1 MYQLADPTNKEM
13 ISKIQQKL
21 TKNSQRTIIFE
32 NDPRTYDRFMQ
43 DVIDIVK
50 SEADDFLGLEFSPLF
65 NTKIRK
71 RQVVVMR
78 QVVMFIIRKHAPFI
92 TLETIAGK
100 INKMD
105 HATVVHSVKQVENL
119 IEVKDFEYFLFT
131 KSCIQKVYEKWEVKI
146 INQKNTSILKNYS

>member
-1 MYQLADPTNKEM
+1 MYQLADPTNREM

-21 TKNSQRTIIFE
+21 TKESQRSIIFE

-50 SEADDFLGLEFSPLF
+50 EEADDFLGLEFSPLF
-65 NTKIRK
+65 STKIRK

-78 QVVMFIIRKHAPFI
+78 QVAMFIIRKHAPFI
-92 TLETIAGK
+92 ILETVAKYVGGK
-100 INKMD
+100 N
-105 HATVVHSVKQVENL
+105 HATILHSVRQVSNL

-131 KSCIQKVYEKWEVKI
+131 KACIEKVAEKWEVKI
-146 INQKNTSILKNYS
+146 INQKFASTLKKYL